1 MEETMDKE
9 ILRQSLNAF
18 LKRYYDGSK
27 ELYQRMDLPELT
39 QKQFKY
45 LQALDTDPPLTMTD
59 LADQFLLAKPT
70 VTDMVNKFKKAG
82 LIKRTRSKT
91 DQRIYYLNLTPL
103 GQTMA
108 NTNTLESE
116 ELTKTIQSILTEEEQ
131 HLLKKL
137 FDKIGHRS

>member
-1 MEETMDKE
+1 MEVTMDKE
-9 ILRQSLNAF
+9 TLRQSLNAF

-45 LQALDTDPPLTMTD
+45 LQALDIDPPLTMTD

-82 LIKRTRSKT
+82 LIKRIRSKT

-108 NTNTLESE
+108 NTNTLEST
-116 ELTKTIQSILTEEEQ
+116 ELTQTIQSILTEEEQ

>member
-1 MEETMDKE
+1 MDKE
-9 ILRQSLNAF
+9 TLRQSLNAF

-45 LQALDTDPPLTMTD
+45 LQALDIEPPLTMTD

>member
-1 MEETMDKE
+1 MDNE
-9 ILRQSLNAF
+9 VLRQSLNAF

-27 ELYQRMDLPELT
+27 ALYQKMDLPELT

-45 LQALDTDPPLTMTD
+45 LQALDTDPPLTMSD
-59 LADQFLLAKPT
+59 LADLFLLAKPT

-103 GQTMA
+103 GRTMA
-108 NTNTLESE
+108 NTNLLESE
-116 ELTKTIQSILTEEEQ
+116 EMTRFIQSQLSEDEQ
-131 HLLKKL
+131 KTLKTL
-137 FDKIGHRS
+137 FDKIGISS

>member
-1 MEETMDKE
+1 MDKE
-9 ILRQSLNAF
+9 TLRQSLNAF

-45 LQALDTDPPLTMTD
+45 LQALDIDPPLTMTD

-70 VTDMVNKFKKAG
+70 VTNMVNKFKKAG
-82 LIKRTRSKT
+82 LIKRIRSKT

-108 NTNTLESE
+108 NTNTLEST
-116 ELTKTIQSILTEEEQ
+116 ELTQTIQSILTEEEQ

>member
-1 MEETMDKE
+1 MDKE
-9 ILRQSLNAF
+9 TLRQSLNAF

-45 LQALDTDPPLTMTD
+45 LQALDIDPPLTMTD

-82 LIKRTRSKT
+82 LIKRIRSKT

-108 NTNTLESE
+108 NTNTLEST
-116 ELTKTIQSILTEEEQ
+116 ELTQTIQSILTEEEQ